1 MVYPTTPR
9 ERVKYW
15 FWMFYTPFHPPLREV
30 FYKIGIGELLARR
43 VVPEMVETGRQDFLI
58 GTIRPEY
65 SVQEIT
71 TYLVS
76 QGFGNHFIAWRDAD
90 EVVSLRRTVD
100 FKNQYHIRIFTDGE
114 IRGHYEYTPE
124 YRTFLHLVRIGFEDR
139 LAEFNE
145 LLRDWIIPATEP
157 TA

>member
-1 MVYPTTPR
+1 MIYPAGSR
-9 ERVKYW
+9 DKMKYW
-15 FWMFYTPFHPPLREV
+15 FWVLYTPLHPLLRAV
-30 FYKIGIGELLARR
+30 LYRTGIARILARR
-43 VVPEMVETGRQDFLI
+43 VVPEMAGTGRQDFLI

-65 SVQEIT
+65 SIQELVA
-71 TYLVS
+71 YLVS

-114 IRGHYEYTPE
+114 VRGHYEYTPE
-124 YRTFLHLVRIGFEDR
+124 YRTLLHLIRIGFENR
-139 LAEFNE
+139 LSEFNE
-145 LLRDWIIPATEP
+145 LLEDWIIPAAKT